1 MAKEFKKWIDE
12 FVENGANLQMLPHG
26 LKTAEAVKVLI

>member
-12 FVENGANLQMLPHG
+12 FVENGANPADVA
-26 LKTAEAVKVLI
+26 AEAAKVLI